1 MAPTTRQYFCNCRRK
16 CGGVPTEVTRSVYR
30 THEDYRIKMAAQNFR
45 QDPHP
50 PAAQPHTE
58 PTSHSRSP
66 EYIQSSP
73 PPVQDRRF
81 EPYQAPGHS
90 RTPERI
96 PSPNTFDPTVDEYYP
111 DPPANNLRQP
121 TVEDVKEDGPDNVV
135 PRPLDADEEAL
146 LEDVY
151 SNVKQEDLRTSLSF
165 IISLQNASLNDAG
178 TGLSEDAIKRLCNP
192 LQQQLS
198 LNDNRALRLAI
209 RLYLELNHSDED
221 YIKACA
227 AHMEYDGAGLDLE
240 DFDTHKTKFFQ
251 QDPYKSSNDKHDALV
266 PSPKSHIRTGSLYDD
281 LEEFSRRGRS
291 TSHKFD
297 RFYPS
302 DTSHSG
308 NSFVDS
314 SSSLSRHTSSMHL
327 DFSHA
332 YRQRS
337 GASSYVHESTDHHEI
352 SMLKKDKYALEQ
364 KVDELQQ
371 QVVALKQQ
379 VISLEGKQEVSTSM
393 YAQLLERI
401 TSLGNNTP
409 TAPDSF
415 NEMLKMAREAD
426 TLIPTYHKED
436 YEGVYYWNK
445 DEWTKEFLGGC
456 GVLKVK
462 RVDGAGSALYL
473 VDEDG
478 IVASEAVQQKMRDRL
493 HTLWPREQ
501 GDAGK
506 RMIKQE
512 NFHEPSLSTA
522 PAKPKRPQSLTIS
535 PSTRHPKKKKDDNL
549 PNVEATASVGS
560 TVLINALARQ
570 ASLKYGR
577 VAQGGVDLHD
587 DSDGTQLS
595 DAPAQTKQAVKIVN
609 PLSGLFK
616 PKDLEGANTL
626 SSTAG
631 LIPSPA
637 SASTTSMSSPT
648 AKLVANMA
656 STTMND
662 AIDDAIIPPTAN
674 GKQTFVQLLSDSFI
688 SAKDASARA
697 SVLPSTAIDSSS
709 ITNFDAVATKATKT
723 LPKKKDPRAAKEA
736 SGRATSK

>member
-1 MAPTTRQYFCNCRRK
+1 
-16 CGGVPTEVTRSVYR
+16 
-30 THEDYRIKMAAQNFR
+30 
-45 QDPHP
+45 
-50 PAAQPHTE
+50 
-58 PTSHSRSP
+58 
-66 EYIQSSP
+66 
-73 PPVQDRRF
+73 
-81 EPYQAPGHS
+81 
-90 RTPERI
+90 
-96 PSPNTFDPTVDEYYP
+96 
-111 DPPANNLRQP
+111 
-121 TVEDVKEDGPDNVV
+121 
-135 PRPLDADEEAL
+135 
-146 LEDVY
+146 
-151 SNVKQEDLRTSLSF
+151 
-165 IISLQNASLNDAG
+165 
-178 TGLSEDAIKRLCNP
+178 
-192 LQQQLS
+192 
-198 LNDNRALRLAI
+198 
-209 RLYLELNHSDED
+209 
-221 YIKACA
+221 
-227 AHMEYDGAGLDLE
+227 
-240 DFDTHKTKFFQ
+240 
-251 QDPYKSSNDKHDALV
+251 
-266 PSPKSHIRTGSLYDD
+266 
-281 LEEFSRRGRS
+281 
-291 TSHKFD
+291 
-297 RFYPS
+297 
-302 DTSHSG
+302 
-308 NSFVDS
+308 
-314 SSSLSRHTSSMHL
+314 
-327 DFSHA
+327 
-332 YRQRS
+332 
-337 GASSYVHESTDHHEI
+337 
-352 SMLKKDKYALEQ
+352 MLKKDKYVLEQ

-426 TLIPTYHKED
+426 ALIPTYRKED

-445 DEWTKEFLGGC
+445 DEWTKEFLGGR

-462 RVDGAGSALYL
+462 HVDGAGSALYL

-512 NFHEPSLSTA
+512 SFHEPSLSTA

-560 TVLINALARQ
+560 TALINALARQ
-570 ASLKYGR
+570 ASLKYS
-577 VAQGGVDLHD
+577 A
-587 DSDGTQLS
+587 QLS

-609 PLSGLFK
+609 PLLGLFK
-616 PKDLEGANTL
+616 PKDLEGANTS

-631 LIPSPA
+631 LIPPPA
-637 SASTTSMSSPT
+637 SASTTSMSSST
-648 AKLVANMA
+648 AELVANMA

-662 AIDDAIIPPTAN
+662 AIDAFVPPTAN
-674 GKQTFVQLLSDSFI
+674 RKQTFVQLLSDSFI

-709 ITNFDAVATKATKT
+709 ITNFDAVATKAPKT

-736 SGRATSK
+736 NGRATSK